1 MVERVVSPGLHQSQ
15 HLSQRLTQVLQR
27 AIGLLQLS
35 NADLAGL
42 LVEEAAINPALEIS
56 LPMEAREPPRLGW
69 RLLGELAGREAFDGD
84 AYTAQALGLYAH
96 VEAQLGLLVDTHEDV
111 VLAQALTAALEP
123 SGWLGEELDAIARK
137 AGAPP
142 EQAETVL
149 VKLQRGVEPAGLFA
163 RSLAECLALQLEERG
178 ALDAP
183 MRALL
188 AHLPELAR
196 GAAPELCELCGVTP
210 DRLGA
215 MVRALRGLD
224 PKPGSRF
231 DSAPALRRAPD
242 LLVHRDPAGC
252 WHVALNRASA
262 PEIVARPGAAA
273 DAEARAT
280 ARWLARTLGRRNEMV
295 LRVAGHVVDHQ
306 RKFLEHGM
314 RYLRPLSNAEVG
326 AALGLH
332 ETTVGRIRAD
342 LLVQGPVRVFE
353 LDSLFG
359 RGRFARHGH
368 EDLSGE
374 AVGALIAELIQA
386 ESPGAP
392 LTDAQLAAT
401 LERRGIEINRRS
413 LSNWRKRAG
422 FGPARERKTKKE
434 A

>member
-1 MVERVVSPGLHQSQ
+1 VTPALSQSQ
-15 HLSQRLTQVLQR
+15 RLSQRMSQLMQR

-35 NADLAGL
+35 NADLAGV
-42 LVEEAAINPALEIS
+42 LVEEAATNPALHVS
-56 LPMEAREPPRLGW
+56 LPMEAPDRPRRGW

-96 VEAQLGLLVDTHEDV
+96 VEAQLGLLVETREDV
-111 VLAQALTAALEP
+111 ALAHAFTAALEP
-123 SGWLGEELDAIARK
+123 SGWLGEEPTAIARK
-137 AGAPP
+137 AGATP
-142 EQAETVL
+142 EQAEKVL
-149 VKLQRGVEPAGLFA
+149 LMLQRGVEPAGLFA
-163 RSLAECLALQLEERG
+163 RSLAECLSLQLEERG
-178 ALDAP
+178 VLDTP

-196 GAAPELCELCGVTP
+196 GAAPELCEICNVTP

-215 MVRALRGLD
+215 MVRALRSLD

-231 DSAPALRRAPD
+231 DSVPALRRAPD
-242 LLVHRDPAGC
+242 LLVSRDPAGR
-252 WHVALNRASA
+252 WHVALNRAST
-262 PEIVARPGAAA
+262 PEIVARPGTAT

-280 ARWLARTLGRRNEMV
+280 ARWLVRTLGRRNEMV

-306 RKFLEHGM
+306 RDFLEHGT
-314 RYLRPLSNAEVG
+314 RHLRPLSNAEVG

-342 LLVQGPVRVFE
+342 LLVQGPERVFE
-353 LDSLFG
+353 LGSLFG

-374 AVGALIAELIQA
+374 AVGALIAELIHA
-386 ESPGAP
+386 EAPGAP

-401 LERRGIEINRRS
+401 LERRGIEIDRRS

-422 FGPARERKTKKE
+422 FGPARERKKE
-434 A
+434 KEE